1 MMGGDN
7 MKKHELLEQAA
18 VLLSEQPNELA
29 ILSNASAFLN
39 DTFDRLNWAG
49 FYLWDG
55 KNLTVGPFQGKVACS
70 LIPLGKGV
78 CGEAALRKMTLV
90 VKDVHAHPNHIACDE
105 NSRSEVV
112 VPIFIKDKLYGVLDV
127 DSPVVD
133 RFDEEIVSFFQD
145 FVQLLIKTI
154 DK

>member
-1 MMGGDN
+1 MGGDN
-7 MKKHELLEQAA
+7 MKKHELLEQATA
-18 VLLSEQPNELA
+18 LLSEQPNELA
-29 ILSNASAFLN
+29 ILSNASAFIN

-55 KNLTVGPFQGKVACS
+55 TKLTVGPFQGKVACS
-70 LIPLGKGV
+70 TIPLGKGV
-78 CGEAALRKMTLV
+78 CGEAAQRKMTMV
-90 VKDVHAHPNHIACDE
+90 IKDVHMHPNHIACDE

-112 VPIFIKDKLYGVLDV
+112 VPIFINNKLYGVLDV
-127 DSPVVD
+127 DSPIVN

>member
-1 MMGGDN
+1 MCGDN
-7 MKKHELLEQAA
+7 MKKHELLEQATA
-18 VLLSEQPNELA
+18 LLSEQPNELA
-29 ILSNASAFLN
+29 ILSNASAFIN

-55 KNLTVGPFQGKVACS
+55 TKLTVGPFQGKVACS
-70 LIPLGKGV
+70 TIPLGKGV
-78 CGEAALRKMTLV
+78 CGEAAQRKMTMV
-90 VKDVHAHPNHIACDE
+90 IKDVHMHPNHIACDE

-112 VPIFIKDKLYGVLDV
+112 VPIFINNKLYGVLDV
-127 DSPVVD
+127 DSPIVN

>member
-7 MKKHELLEQAA
+7 MKKHELLEQATA
-18 VLLSEQPNELA
+18 LLSEQPNELA
-29 ILSNASAFLN
+29 ILSNASAFIN

-55 KNLTVGPFQGKVACS
+55 TKLTVGPFQGKVACS
-70 LIPLGKGV
+70 TIPLGKGV
-78 CGEAALRKMTLV
+78 CGEAAERKMTMV
-90 VKDVHAHPNHIACDE
+90 IKDVHMHPNHIACDE

-112 VPIFIKDKLYGVLDV
+112 VPIFINNKLYGVLDV
-127 DSPVVD
+127 DSPIVN